1 MLQTVR
7 KCSKDAVLDA
17 SEIPD
22 VLYSDVIKIID
33 SYLMRARTSSG
44 WNMNGDPIPFDYGD
58 NRSDVTV
65 RYSLYCRRN
74 LLSNRMAAV
83 EEVIKTDKENGIPL
97 VKNADLALVKESGL
111 NFNVLCNFWLAAV
124 DVTESDFPTSGKK
137 NQSLV
142 PKFLSRLLGL
152 KPDQTTPV

>member
-1 MLQTVR
+1 MICL
-7 KCSKDAVLDA
+7 
-17 SEIPD
+17 
-22 VLYSDVIKIID
+22 
-33 SYLMRARTSSG
+33 
-44 WNMNGDPIPFDYGD
+44 
-58 NRSDVTV
+58 
-65 RYSLYCRRN
+65 
-74 LLSNRMAAV
+74 AV

-97 VKNADLALVKESGL
+97 VKNANLALVKESGL

-124 DVTESDFPTSGKK
+124 DVTESHFPTSRKK